1 MPKLGLCCSQHKGFS
16 GKSNIKD
23 LLGKVG
29 KVSNVLISHLK
40 KKRKISSL
48 FFLPH
53 FCFLFPPQLC
63 SSSFP
68 RLLELFALPF
78 LQLENL
84 PQKNLIRNIYQNPQ
98 I

>member
-40 KKRKISSL
+40 KKGKY
-48 FFLPH
+48 H
-53 FCFLFPPQLC
+53 LC
-63 SSSFP
+63 SSFPISVSFFSP
-68 RLLELFALPF
+68 SFALPPF
-78 LQLENL
+78 HGCWNSL
-84 PQKNLIRNIYQNPQ
+84 PCHSYSWKTSPKKI
-98 I
+98 